1 MPPQIAPEVVERTML
16 ETSQE
21 LETDWKGKRRVAKTD
36 SFPEL
41 QKRADGADQ
50 SVLIFPNW
58 C

>member
-1 MPPQIAPEVVERTML
+1 MEKDIWIKNML
-16 ETSQE
+16 HIQNVQNMHNMQA
-21 LETDWKGKRRVAKTD
+21 LVA
-36 SFPEL
+36 EL